1 MSDTPLSDPSAAP
14 AARTVVQPGHDEQ
27 TWTLDALR
35 ESEERYR
42 ELFENAND
50 MVYTHDLSGRI
61 TSINRAT
68 ERLTGYTRDEMLALM
83 IEQVIEPESRPVM
96 RAMIERKL
104 AGEERTIYEIALRA
118 KDGRSIPVEV
128 SARLIIRDGEPCGV
142 QGIARNITERKRAED
157 LLRQSEERFR
167 LLVENSSDGIYL
179 VAADGLIVY
188 ASRPVTR
195 ILGYAID
202 ELVGRHLLD
211 LLHPDDRDPA
221 SWFFADILSKPGIAI
236 NNGYRCL
243 HKDGAFRHL
252 EAVGVNRLDEPGVG
266 AIIINF
272 RDVTERK
279 RAEQA
284 LLESEER
291 FRAVFESA
299 LIGIARLDLGNR
311 IVDANR
317 ALQEMF
323 GYLLDELRGRPLRDF
338 VHADEAEASA
348 RDFKDLADGTI
359 DHCRAERRI
368 LRKDGHP
375 VWVNLTASLVRDA
388 STRPRFCLAMLEN
401 ITERK
406 QAEAALQDTNRRL
419 ADWVSE
425 LEQRKREISLL
436 SEMGDMLR
444 ACRSPEEAYGVI
456 EPMASQLFPLESG
469 SVSVITPGTSLVET
483 VASWGAPIGQRL
495 FSVDDCW
502 ALRRGRPHLVEQGRQ
517 GLVCKHLRE
526 PADASA
532 YICVPMMAQG
542 ELLGL
547 LHMAISEKG
556 RSLETRQR
564 FVMTVAEH
572 IALALAN
579 LKLRETLRSQSIRD
593 PLTGLFNRRYME
605 ESLEREMRR
614 ANRGRHPVG
623 IIMLDLDHFKK
634 FNDTYGHDAG
644 DALMRLV
651 GSTLQR
657 SIRAEDIACR
667 YGGEEFTLILPE
679 ASLGDA
685 AQRAESIREQIRN
698 LNVQHRR
705 QQLGGV
711 TISAG
716 VAIFPDHG
724 PTGDAVL
731 RAADAAL
738 YQAKALGRDRVAINH
753 AGGIL
758 ADAAAVE
765 LKPATGRE

>member
-1 MSDTPLSDPSAAP
+1 MATPEAGDRLP
-14 AARTVVQPGHDEQ
+14 
-27 TWTLDALR
+27 TLDALR
-35 ESEERYR
+35 DSEARYR

-50 MVYTHDLSGRI
+50 VVYTHDLSGRL
-61 TSINRAT
+61 TSVNRAA
-68 ERLTGYTRDEMLALM
+68 ERLTGYARDEMLALS
-83 IEQVIEPESRPVM
+83 IDDLIDPESRPVM
-96 RAMIERKL
+96 RGVLERKL
-104 AGEERTIYEIALRA
+104 DGEERSVNDIYMRS
-118 KDGRSIPVEV
+118 KDGRRVPVEV
-128 SARLIIRDGEPCGV
+128 STRLIVRDGQPCGV
-142 QGIARNITERKRAED
+142 QGIARDITERKRAEE
-157 LLRQSEERFR
+157 LLKQSEERFR

-179 VAADGLIVY
+179 LAADGLVVY
-188 ASRPVTR
+188 SSRAVTR
-195 ILGYAID
+195 ILGHPLE

-211 LLHPDDRDPA
+211 LLHPGDRDRS
-221 SWFFADILSKPGIAI
+221 SWFFADILSKPGLAV
-236 NNGYRCL
+236 NVSYRCL

-284 LLESEER
+284 LQESEER

-299 LIGIARLDLGNR
+299 LVGIARLDLGGR
-311 IVDANR
+311 MVDANR

-323 GYLLDELRGRPLRDF
+323 GFALDELRGRPLRDF
-338 VHADEAEASA
+338 VHAEEAEASA

-359 DHCRAERRI
+359 DHCRAERRVI
-368 LRKDGHP
+368 RKDGHP
-375 VWVNLTASLVRDA
+375 VWVNLTASLVRDG
-388 STRPRFCLAMLEN
+388 STRPRFCLAMMEN

-483 VASWGAPIGQRL
+483 VASWGAPIGQRI

-517 GLVCKHLRE
+517 GLVCKHLQE
-526 PADASA
+526 PDTST
-532 YICVPMMAQG
+532 YVCVPMMAQG

-547 LHMAISEKG
+547 LHMAIGEKG

-614 ANRGRHPVG
+614 ASRGRHPVG

-679 ASLGDA
+679 ASLLDA
-685 AQRAESIREQIRN
+685 AQRAESIRESIRN

-724 PTGDAVL
+724 PMGDSVL

-738 YQAKALGRDRVAINH
+738 YQAKSRGRDRVAINQT
-753 AGGIL
+753 GGIF
-758 ADAAAVE
+758 ADAIIDV
-765 LKPATGRE
+765 KPAVRD

>member
-1 MSDTPLSDPSAAP
+1 MATPEADDRLRAL
-14 AARTVVQPGHDEQ
+14 E
-27 TWTLDALR
+27 ALR
-35 ESEERYR
+35 ESEARYR

-50 MVYTHDLSGRI
+50 MVYTHDLSGQL
-61 TSINRAT
+61 TSVNRAA
-68 ERLTGYTRDEMLALM
+68 ERLLGYPREELLSLGIDD
-83 IEQVIEPESRPVM
+83 IVDPDSRSAM
-96 RAMIERKL
+96 RAVLDRKL
-104 AGEERTIYEIALRA
+104 DGEERSLNELYIRA
-118 KDGRSIPVEV
+118 KDGRRVPVEI
-128 SARLIIRDGEPCGV
+128 STRLISRESAPFEV
-142 QGIARNITERKRAED
+142 QGIVRDITERKRAEE

-179 VAADGLIVY
+179 LAADGLVVY
-188 ASRPVTR
+188 ASRAVTR
-195 ILGYAID
+195 ILGHPLD

-211 LLHPDDRDPA
+211 LLHPTDRDRA
-221 SWFFADILSKPGIAI
+221 SWFFADILSKPGFAV
-236 NNGYRCL
+236 NVSYRCL

-284 LLESEER
+284 LQESEER

-299 LIGIARLDLGNR
+299 LVGIARLDLGGR

-323 GYLLDELRGRPLRDF
+323 GYLLDELRGRPLREF
-338 VHADEAEASA
+338 MHAEEAEASA

-359 DHCRAERRI
+359 DHTRAERRVI
-368 LRKDGHP
+368 RKDSHP
-375 VWVNLTASLVRDA
+375 VWVNLTASLVRDG
-388 STRPRFCLAMLEN
+388 STRPRFCLAMVEN

-406 QAEAALQDTNRRL
+406 QAETALQDTNRRL

-469 SVSVITPGTSLVET
+469 SVSVITPGTTLVET
-483 VASWGAPIGQRL
+483 VASWGASLGQRL

-502 ALRRGRPHLVEQGRQ
+502 ALRRGRPHLVEQGRS
-517 GLVCKHLRE
+517 GLICKHLRE
-526 PADASA
+526 PGTHT

-547 LHMAISEKG
+547 LHMAIGEKG

-614 ANRGRHPVG
+614 ASRGRHPVG

-634 FNDTYGHDAG
+634 FNDAYGHDAG

-679 ASLGDA
+679 ASLVDA
-685 AQRAESIREQIRN
+685 AQRAESIRESIRN

-738 YQAKALGRDRVAINH
+738 YQAKSRGRDRVALNH
-753 AGGIL
+753 TGGIF
-758 ADAAAVE
+758 ADAIVDI
-765 LKPATGRE
+765 KPAS